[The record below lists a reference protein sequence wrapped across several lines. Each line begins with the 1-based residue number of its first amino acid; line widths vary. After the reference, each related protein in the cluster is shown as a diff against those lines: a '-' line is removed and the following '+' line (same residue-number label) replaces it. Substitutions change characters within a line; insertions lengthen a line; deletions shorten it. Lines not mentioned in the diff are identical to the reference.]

1 MQARN
6 LYCKVKLK
14 DASVAVDIVDSSG
27 FLSQLYLPQTIIT
40 EVRFLRLQST

>member
-14 DASVAVDIVDSSG
+14 DASVAVDIVDSG
-27 FLSQLYLPQTIIT
+27 FLSQLYLPQTIIN